1 MHEKLEK
8 LTHYIVSSSRDNK
21 QAKNRRQTW
30 APTSTMPRGL
40 LSPTLI
46 ADGGLDFENM
56 DMVIDNY
63 ATGGPL
69 SPLALDATDEP
80 ARVSKKRSRINQ
92 EPARKC

>member
-1 MHEKLEK
+1 MHDKLEK
-8 LTHYIVSSSRDNK
+8 LTHYIVSSSRDSK

-46 ADGGLDFENM
+46 TDGGLDFDNM
-56 DMVIDNY
+56 DMVVDNY

-69 SPLALDATDEP
+69 SPLALDADEP
-80 ARVSKKRSRINQ
+80 RASKKRSRINQ
-92 EPARKC
+92 EPARK